1 LIRIIAGRVSMPIVR
16 PLLPLALAA
25 ALAAC
30 QQAPATNEAA
40 AAPAPDTTGVAREEV
55 QPSPT
60 PVAAPQPAAIQSQP
74 GPKGNTVALNRVA
87 VTGDIL
93 TVSMTYS
100 GSGDCC
106 VHLKVE
112 DVAVI
117 DDATSQRIGVLKDNT
132 GKWMAAP
139 LESDSRS
146 VTPDDYKSPSVV
158 WFKFPAPPATSR
170 TVSITVPGVAPFDAV
185 PVTR

>member
-1 LIRIIAGRVSMPIVR
+1 MK
-16 PLLPLALAA
+16 AA
-25 ALAAC
+25 ATTIASLGLMLAAC
-30 QQAPATNEAA
+30 SDAD
-40 AAPAPDTTGVAREEV
+40 APAPNGGEAAEAQEEAPTGVTREALAPPMPT
-55 QPSPT
+55 PSPT
-60 PVAAPQPAAIQSQP
+60 PAAAIQTQP

-93 TVSMTYS
+93 TVSMTFS
-100 GSGDCC
+100 GGTDCC
-106 VHLKVE
+106 IHMPVE

-117 DDATSQRIGVLKDNT
+117 DDATSQRIGVLKDNS

-139 LESDSRS
+139 LETGGRNVGPESFR
-146 VTPDDYKSPSVV
+146 TASVV

-170 TVSITVPGVAPFDAV
+170 TVSVALPGVAPFDAV

>member
-1 LIRIIAGRVSMPIVR
+1 MPVVR
-16 PLLPLALAA
+16 PLAFSALV

-30 QQAPATNEAA
+30 QQSPASNEAA
-40 AAPAPDTTGVAREEV
+40 AAPAPDTAPGVAREEV

-60 PVAAPQPAAIQSQP
+60 PVAAPVAAAIQTQP
-74 GPKGNTVALNRVA
+74 GPKGNSVALNRVA

-93 TVSMTYS
+93 TVSMTVS
-100 GSGDCC
+100 GSTDCC
-106 VHLKVE
+106 VHVRVE
-112 DVAVI
+112 DVSVI
-117 DDATSQRIGVLKDNT
+117 DDATSQRISVLKDNS

-146 VTPDDYKSPSVV
+146 VTPDSYQSPSVL